1 MIEISSTSSKKDE
14 KTRIKSRKTGAS
26 ASKTRDSFG
35 TSLHSVINLELS
47 GTVEEL
53 MRDLDDQE
61 KRFLDQQTIYE
72 LEKYKAMVHKILK
85 TVMDEGFR
93 TTVLKRARADR
104 SDYLIVEKIDKKL
117 DEIQAKIARSAGFN
131 LLKEIE
137 EIRGLILDLVY

>member
-14 KTRIKSRKTGAS
+14 KTKIKSRKTGSS
-26 ASKTRDSFG
+26 ASKTRETFG
-35 TSLHSVINLELS
+35 TSLHSVISLELN

-61 KRFLDQQTIYE
+61 KRFLNQQTIYE

-93 TTVLKRARADR
+93 TTILKRARADR
-104 SDYLIVEKIDKKL
+104 SDYLIVEKIDQKL
-117 DEIQAKIARSAGFN
+117 DEIQAKIAKSAGFT
-131 LLKEIE
+131 LLREIE
-137 EIRGLILDLVY
+137 EIRGLILDLIY